1 MHVLN
6 TESHPDN
13 AASREKLE
21 VATSATRVRQMPPG
35 QERTAAR
42 LANCDAQLLSPL
54 VSQPFSMLSTSS
66 CRAQPKSAIRQR
78 SSIMASPR
86 LMTRL
91 LMHSNRACRLGS
103 GWHAGLQHKALRK
116 LHRWDPGRQL
126 ACVSQLCSFRAV
138 LVPRLSCCEGRPA
151 AMPAAHTTS
160 TSPGS
165 SADRPS
171 PCLKSIPDVENPKQ
185 TLKPVHMATL
195 YHSCGGTGRSA
206 RRVPAFD
213 LAGACRSDF
222 HACC

>member
-1 MHVLN
+1 
-6 TESHPDN
+6 
-13 AASREKLE
+13 
-21 VATSATRVRQMPPG
+21 MPPG

-185 TLKPVHMATL
+185 TLNRSTWPHFITAAVALVGRQGVCQHSTLPVHAGQTFMPVASGTT
-195 YHSCGGTGRSA
+195 SQGGGLSTS
-206 RRVPAFD
+206 
-213 LAGACRSDF
+213 
-222 HACC
+222 